1 MGQKTNPVGF
11 RLGVI
16 RGWDSNWFTSGSYA
30 DKLVEDE
37 EIRRYLR
44 ARLKKAGLARVV
56 IERTP
61 KRVILTLHT
70 SRPGVVIGRGGAEVE
85 KLREE
90 LRQLTNKD
98 IQININ
104 EIKRPELDA
113 SLVAQNV
120 AQQLEGRVS
129 FRRAMKQALSASM
142 RMGAEGIRVKLG
154 GRLGG
159 AEMSRTEQYLEG
171 RVPLHTLRADIDYA
185 EATAFTIYGTSGVK
199 VWIFHGE
206 IIGKPDLSPNAQ
218 VRREA
223 AAPPVPERRRRERG
237 EGGRRA
243 SRGCPRRP
251 CASPPRA
258 PASSRGGTTRGPRA
272 AARCSARRGSRR
284 ARAVGSR

>member
-11 RLGVI
+11 RLGII
-16 RGWDSNWFTSGSYA
+16 RGWDSNWYTDGSFA
-30 DKLVEDE
+30 DKLMEDDM
-37 EIRRYLR
+37 IRNYMSE
-44 ARLKKAGLARVV
+44 RLKRAGLSRIV

-70 SRPGVVIGRGGAEVE
+70 SRPGVVIGRGGTEVE

-90 LRQLTNKD
+90 LKQLTKKD

-129 FRRAMKQALSASM
+129 FRRAMKQAVSAAM
-142 RMGAEGIRVKLG
+142 RMGAEGIRIKVG

-171 RVPLHTLRADIDYA
+171 RVPLHTLRADIDFA
-185 EATAFTIYGTSGVK
+185 TATAFTVYGTLGVK
-199 VWIFHGE
+199 VWIYHGE
-206 IIGKPDLSPNAQ
+206 ILGKPDLSPNANTQ
-218 VRREA
+218 RHQQGA
-223 AAPPVPERRRRERG
+223 GGAPPPERRRR
-237 EGGRRA
+237 GRRGDDDK
-243 SRGCPRRP
+243 SSSGGGESQRR
-251 CASPPRA
+251 
-258 PASSRGGTTRGPRA
+258 
-272 AARCSARRGSRR
+272 RRRR
-284 ARAVGSR
+284 DS